1 MAGCAL
7 ELNMLPED
15 CVSTILSLTSPLD
28 ACRSVLASSSL
39 RFAAESDVVWEKFLP
54 LDYQNILARSVT
66 PLNFSSKK
74 ELFFA
79 LCHPILLDGGN
90 KSFAIEKS
98 CGRISYLLSAR
109 ELSISQ
115 SNEPMH
121 WTWKSTPQSRFSEV
135 AELKTISRL
144 EIQAKINTQILSPN
158 TKYGAYLIIKISDRA
173 FGLNSIPSEI
183 SVETSDRICY
193 NTAYLRDQRNY
204 EKQQMAM
211 LFYNNRMQIL
221 KERVSEG
228 DGRVP
233 EERED
238 GWMEIE
244 LGEFFSNER
253 DEEVKMRLM
262 EVKGL
267 QLKGGLIIE
276 GIEVRPI

>member
-98 CGRISYLLSAR
+98 RGRISYLFSAR

-121 WTWKSTPQSRFSEV
+121 WTWKSTPQSRFSEI

-183 SVETSDRICY
+183 SVETSDRVCY
-193 NTAYLRDQRNY
+193 NTAYLRDQCNY

-211 LFYNNRMQIL
+211 LFYNNRMQML
-221 KERVSEG
+221 KERVSKG

-233 EERED
+233 EERGD

-244 LGEFFSNER
+244 LGEFFSNVR